1 MKTLATGTSNGF
13 GRRPHFEARARPGP
27 HRRPGDPP
35 AREPPAMAPPK
46 TVLDKIVHAITTLS
60 DPTGSS
66 RVALAK
72 FLKREFEISNATLVK
87 KALAK
92 GVKDGKL
99 TQRGQSFALPGC
111 DFAPPEDERLRHE
124 VLRAGDDDARVA
136 GKGDDVVVSYVGTL
150 GAFEL
155 CLHTGPRTTA
165 SAWWTPFLKD
175 FCSRRFSPPR
185 VPRFQ
190 SRHTSTPFNFN

>member
-1 MKTLATGTSNGF
+1 
-13 GRRPHFEARARPGP
+13 
-27 HRRPGDPP
+27 
-35 AREPPAMAPPK
+35 MAPPK

-72 FLKREFEISNATLVK
+72 FLKREFDISNATLIK

-124 VLRAGDDDARVA
+124 ILRAGDDDARVA

-150 GAFEL
+150 ESDGTEFDASDAFGFTIGAGEVIK
-155 CLHTGPRTTA
+155 GWDQGVDGMRVGE
-165 SAWWTPFLKD
+165 
-175 FCSRRFSPPR
+175 RRKLVVPPKLGYGKRGSPPEIPGDATLTFVVTLIAVR
-185 VPRFQ
+185 
-190 SRHTSTPFNFN
+190 

>member
-1 MKTLATGTSNGF
+1 
-13 GRRPHFEARARPGP
+13 
-27 HRRPGDPP
+27 
-35 AREPPAMAPPK
+35 MAPPK

-124 VLRAGDDDARVA
+124 ILRAGDDDARVA

-165 SAWWTPFLKD
+165 SAWCTPFLKD
-175 FCSRRFSPPR
+175 SSTFNPDTSRL
-185 VPRFQ
+185 
-190 SRHTSTPFNFN
+190 STPFNSN

>member
-1 MKTLATGTSNGF
+1 
-13 GRRPHFEARARPGP
+13 
-27 HRRPGDPP
+27 
-35 AREPPAMAPPK
+35 MAPPK

-124 VLRAGDDDARVA
+124 ILRAGDDDARVA

-150 GAFEL
+150 GAFE
-155 CLHTGPRTTA
+155 CLHTGPHTTPL
-165 SAWWTPFLKD
+165 AWWTPFLKD
-175 FCSRRFSPPR
+175 FARRFSPPT
-185 VPRFQ
+185 PRFQ
-190 SRHTSTPFNFN
+190 SPPSMPFNFN